1 MKRFTPLFFA
11 LLLIAL
17 DSHGQ
22 SVPQGMKYQAVARD
36 LKGQV
41 MDNQFIQLK
50 ISLYSDPVVR
60 DVAYMEIHKVY
71 TNELG
76 LFTLSIGEGISFKG
90 SFESIPWSSEEVWM
104 EVAVQLDD
112 ETDFITI
119 SDSRMLSVPYA
130 FHAATAGELAGNA
143 GDRSPGDPYTKIW
156 NLTGNAQT
164 NPARDKLGT
173 NDLADLVIVTNDT
186 ERMRVLQTGDI
197 NMVNS
202 LRVGRDLNVRKNVY
216 LNTDTIADPHNANYQ
231 PGQTINY
238 GNFTVENQ
246 SSTYLTGTLTVD
258 EHTEL
263 NSSLNVDGL
272 ARVTNMTQSTATNN
286 GALVVDGGVGI
297 ARRLNVGDATHLG
310 STLTVQGATAINNTL
325 GVSGITTITNITQ
338 SISKDI
344 GALVVEGGVG
354 IEKNLYVGG
363 NANFGGTTSFGGMVH
378 ITDLTQSTNSTNGAL
393 VVDGGVG
400 IGKNLNVG
408 GRMEVK
414 GTDSGFLAR
423 IDNADA
429 GTGDGLEIKLGKTH
443 PAWNGSDYLHL
454 TSPGAEFF
462 DDAIATINGW
472 IDGSE
477 SFDPLDLLDFIPAAY
492 IAGTACNLVN
502 LLTEQL
508 NESIGLPLNISGPI
522 NDALGL
528 PLDIGAEINSGIGLP
543 AGFSPYG
550 VINDVCDICVDDDD
564 LPGPFWTIVPALPVD
579 VLVIPAIPAFSLP
592 AIPQIPICDDLPSF
606 TLPVISFVDVDNSL
620 DNENQFISFK
630 DVDNRELGSIR
641 AQSVTDWQ
649 VNFFSGAYIVG
660 ILASV
665 VGIDF
670 VGGIVGAISE
680 FTNIADAYN
689 SIGVEYASGN
699 GDYAEWLERI
709 NPSEVITEGDIVG
722 VMAGKIT
729 KDLTK
734 AEQVMAVSSNP
745 IVLGNTPK
753 AGLEGK
759 GNKIAFMGQI
769 PVKVQ
774 GPVSSGDYIVG
785 NTNTPGYGVAVS
797 PAQLTQEQALLV
809 VGRAWDTNLNAGPK
823 MINTVIGVDNGQFLK
838 VMQDNQSALTS
849 SRSQVSEL
857 ESRVKQLESKMELI
871 INSLPGFHEMSAKME
886 KGILPKQQD

>member
-1 MKRFTPLFFA
+1 MKLFTPLLFA
-11 LLLIAL
+11 FLLIAL
-17 DSHGQ
+17 DSQGQ

-41 MDNQFIQLK
+41 MANQFIQLK
-50 ISLYSDPVVR
+50 ISLYSDPVQR
-60 DVAYMEIHKVY
+60 DVAYIEIHKVY
-71 TNELG
+71 TNEFG
-76 LFTLSIGEGISFKG
+76 LFSLSIGEGISFKG
-90 SFESIPWSSEEVWM
+90 SFETIPWSSAEVWM
-104 EVAVQLDD
+104 EVAVQADD

-130 FHAATAGELAGNA
+130 FHAATANEVIGNA

-156 NLTGNAQT
+156 NLTGNANT

-173 NDLADLVIVTNDT
+173 NDLADLVIVTNDI

-202 LRVGRDLNVRKNVY
+202 LKVGRDLDVGKNVY
-216 LNTDTIADPHNANYQ
+216 LNTDTITNPHNANNI

-238 GNFTVENQ
+238 GNFTVAKQ

-258 EHTEL
+258 DHTEL

-272 ARVTNMTQSTATNN
+272 ARVTNMTQSTTTGN

-297 ARRLNVGDATHLG
+297 ARRLNVGDATNLA
-310 STLTVQGATAINNTL
+310 STLNVQGATTINNTL
-325 GVSGITTITNITQ
+325 GVSGITMITNITQ

-363 NANFGGTTSFGGMVH
+363 SANFGGSTTFGGIVH
-378 ITDLTQSTNSTNGAL
+378 ITDLTQSTNTTNGAL
-393 VVDGGVG
+393 IVDGGVG

-408 GRMEVK
+408 GTLGVK
-414 GTDSGFLAR
+414 GTNTGFLAR

-477 SFDPLDLLDFIPAAY
+477 DFDPLDLLNFIPSAY

-508 NESIGLPLNISGPI
+508 NESIGLPLNISDPI

-528 PLDIGAEINSGIGLP
+528 PIDIGQEINSGLGLP

-550 VINDVCDICVDDDD
+550 VINDVCDVCVDDDD
-564 LPGPFWTIVPALPVD
+564 LPGPFWTIAPALPANI
-579 VLVIPAIPAFSLP
+579 LVIPSIPSFELP

-641 AQSVTDWQ
+641 AQSVSDWQ
-649 VNFFSGAYIVG
+649 VNFFSGTYIVG

-689 SIGVEYASGN
+689 SLGVEYASGN

-729 KDLTK
+729 KDLSK

-753 AGLEGK
+753 AGMEGT

-785 NTNTPGYGVAVS
+785 NTTTPGYGVAVS
-797 PAQLTQEQALLV
+797 PAQLTQQQALLV
-809 VGRAWDTNLNAGPK
+809 VGRAWDTNLKAGPK

-838 VMQDNQSALTS
+838 VLQDNQADLQS
-849 SRSQVSEL
+849 SRTQVSEL
-857 ESRVKQLESKMELI
+857 ESRVKQLESKMEVI
-871 INSLPGFHEMSAKME
+871 ISALPGFYEVSDKMGKSIE
-886 KGILPKQQD
+886 PKKKD